1 VTAVVSRLVG
11 STGVLGRVAG
21 AMTRAE
27 SRRVVGVAIPLTL
40 MFAINATMLV
50 NGDITAEVT
59 AGQQAARTAPAT
71 VQVAATNAPGLPLAT
86 AERVVALPA
95 VTGSALTVSTKVVV
109 DQEGKPEDYPAQG
122 LRLAGERA
130 LDLGVTAGDLARL
143 AADSVAVSGPLAAQR
158 GWEVGDRPT
167 FWLADGTRVTLT
179 VVAVFSHWRGFG
191 DLVLDAGL
199 VAAHDPRG
207 LVGAIHLRGAPDLA
221 GFPLAPAEAGAAEVR
236 NQQAAWE
243 LMVAVSLGFTAIA
256 VVNTF
261 AIATGARRR
270 EFAGLRLAGATS
282 RQLHRLL
289 DREAL
294 ITVVVALVLG
304 CAISG
309 VVVGAFS
316 VAQDGRWRLFA
327 DPLRYLGM
335 VAGVGLLGLVAGA
348 VPARVVVRLRSLPQ
362 LG

>member
-1 VTAVVSRLVG
+1 
-11 STGVLGRVAG
+11 
-21 AMTRAE
+21 
-27 SRRVVGVAIPLTL
+27 
-40 MFAINATMLV
+40 MFAINATMLS
-50 NGDITAEVT
+50 NGDVLGVVTAE
-59 AGQQAARTAPAT
+59 QEAARTAPAT
-71 VQVAATNAPGLPLAT
+71 LTVAATNAPGLPLAT
-86 AERVVALPA
+86 AERVAALPA
-95 VTGSALTVSTKVVV
+95 VTGSALAVGTRVVV

-122 LRLAGERA
+122 LRLAGESA
-130 LDLGVTAGDLARL
+130 LDLGVVEGEVRL
-143 AADSVAVSGPLAAQR
+143 SADSVAVSGPLAEQR
-158 GWEVGDRPT
+158 GWRVGDRPS
-167 FWLADGTRVTLT
+167 FWLADGTRVALM
-179 VVAVFSHWRGFG
+179 VVAVFSNWRGFG

-207 LVGAIHLRGAPDLA
+207 LVTAVYLRGEPDLS
-221 GFPLAPAEAGAAEVR
+221 GFPVAAGAGGVAEVQ

-261 AIATGARRR
+261 AVATGARRR
-270 EFAGLRLAGATS
+270 EFGELRLAGATA

-304 CAISG
+304 CVISA

-327 DPLRYLGM
+327 DPVRYFGM
-335 VAGVGLLGLVAGA
+335 MAGVGLLGLVAGA
-348 VPARVVVRLRSLPQ
+348 VPARLVVRLRALPR